1 MEIQKV
7 GIIGSGAWG
16 TGVAQALARGGNS
29 VQLYTHS
36 ADLAE
41 AINSLHENTKYLPG
55 YPLSENVTA
64 SCDIADVAADK
75 DFLFLASPSLYLIQN
90 VKRILNVPSIARG
103 RTNIGILT
111 KGFIPSDDGPKL
123 LVETLEDL
131 LPVKA

>member
-41 AINSLHENTKYLPG
+41 AINSLHEN
-55 YPLSENVTA
+55 
-64 SCDIADVAADK
+64 
-75 DFLFLASPSLYLIQN
+75 LASY
-90 VKRILNVPSIARG
+90 
-103 RTNIGILT
+103 
-111 KGFIPSDDGPKL
+111 F
-123 LVETLEDL
+123 
-131 LPVKA
+131 